1 MFLTPII
8 TEETDFHPKGQAIA
22 SFDYGEYR
30 GGEALF
36 VPRDNAVEEDD
47 GYLLELLTSDK
58 DSALLV
64 LDAKTMTEIARLTLP
79 QRVPY
84 GVHGCWLNSE
94 QLQSLQA

>member
-1 MFLTPII
+1 
-8 TEETDFHPKGQAIA
+8 
-22 SFDYGEYR
+22 
-30 GGEALF
+30 

-47 GYLLELLTSDK
+47 GYLIELLTSDK